1 MSHTDLSFT
10 QPPVVG
16 VISVGQTA
24 ERVAQLLGEAYPV
37 RVVGIDDL
45 AALANANQ
53 GSANQESRPALSA
66 VVLLAST
73 QDAGDVVT
81 ALSTLRGIPSTIR
94 PRIWPTFVAGDPA
107 LLTDF
112 DRALDEADSPMAD
125 VVLMVT
131 KSPSAQHQ
139 ADALAAWLRVKVPAP
154 ASVLACLPD
163 SAGRTCRYVAL
174 GATEVSGAG
183 ALDEAGALDAV
194 TSLIAVVQEELAE
207 RAPKLEPV
215 ENLASAAEY
224 LGAAAREAEPAKILR
239 ADRALGAAVTLARD
253 ALPDELAEIAR
264 RSVGRGVGSVAAHL
278 PTDDVRLAL
287 ILDAVAVTTDSVSAQ
302 VAAPELQVGLADAVS
317 GLVIAASRGG
327 LAKVLRRSKINDLA
341 NLVSEAATTLT
352 TSVVN
357 AAVAAAQLGVADIAA
372 SALREAVRQGA
383 LAQWNDVVAAEC
395 ATTNVWPTLWTEGVT
410 RSWGGGVPAPRYYVV
425 GSTEVVLA
433 LKDQT
438 DVFTVIDLREP
449 TTAVVLVAQYGL
461 PLAALNP

>member
-1 MSHTDLSFT
+1 MRAGDLSFT
-10 QPPVVG
+10 QSPVVG
-16 VISVGQTA
+16 VVSVGQTA
-24 ERVAQLLGEAYPV
+24 EQVAQLLGEAYPV
-37 RVVGIDDL
+37 RLTRIDDL
-45 AALANANQ
+45 AALASTNQ
-53 GSANQESRPALSA
+53 ASRPALSA

-73 QDAGDVVT
+73 QDSGDVVA

-107 LLTDF
+107 LLADF
-112 DRALDEADSPMAD
+112 DCALDEADSPMAD

-174 GATEVSGAG
+174 GATEVAAPH

-194 TSLIAVVQEELAE
+194 TSLIAVAQEELAE

-215 ENLASAAEY
+215 ENLASAAAG
-224 LGAAAREAEPAKILR
+224 LADAAREAEPAKILR
-239 ADRALGAAVTLARD
+239 ADRALATAVTLARG

-264 RSVGRGVGSVAAHL
+264 HSVGVGVAHL

-287 ILDAVAVTTDSVSAQ
+287 ILDAVTTDSVSVQ
-302 VAAPELQVGLADAVS
+302 VAAPELQVELADAVS

-383 LAQWNDVVAAEC
+383 LQQDEERLAKWNDVVAAGC

-433 LKDQT
+433 LKEQT
-438 DVFTVIDLREP
+438 DVLTVIDLREP

-461 PLAALNP
+461 PLAALHP